1 MQLLN
6 RKARIALKGARTGL
20 KAYGATQRACGR
32 AAARRTTGGVTR
44 KAEHPRGTPAPMK
57 H

>member
-20 KAYGATQRACGR
+20 KAYGATQRARGR
-32 AAARRTTGGVTR
+32 AAARKTTGGVTR